1 MPWPLNLLYYVY
13 DQISIYCQLYH
24 RRKKYLRTQKERE
37 RWGQINFHFMTDE
50 SDLDDDSVAQHK
62 LPWRSESKFLKYMYC
77 IALIFW

>member
-1 MPWPLNLLYYVY
+1 MIKSQSIASYIIVVKSTYV
-13 DQISIYCQLYH
+13 H
-24 RRKKYLRTQKERE
+24 KKRE
-37 RWGQINFHFMTDE
+37 RWSQIDFHFMTDE